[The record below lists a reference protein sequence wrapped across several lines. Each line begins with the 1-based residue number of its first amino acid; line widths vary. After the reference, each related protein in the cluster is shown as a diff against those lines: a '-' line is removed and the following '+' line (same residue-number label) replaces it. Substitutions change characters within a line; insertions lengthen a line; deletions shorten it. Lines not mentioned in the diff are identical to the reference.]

1 MNFHGSKSRGGCL
14 LWLMSKIFASADMCM
29 WCRFYLVFS
38 QNSNHVKI
46 FSFFSP
52 SWDYYHVINSLLVFG
67 NIQSSYAGVIHGQ
80 LHHLEHNDLSWLKLS
95 LPKNVKKI
103 NRLSISVIICKRL
116 VCDNVLFISNYI
128 CSIIELSTYVFCTA
142 TRNKKAKNCIWQQRG
157 IPIHIL
163 HRMHQQRVWE

>member
-1 MNFHGSKSRGGCL
+1 
-14 LWLMSKIFASADMCM
+14 MSKIFASADMCM
-29 WCRFYLVFS
+29 WCRFCLVFS

-67 NIQSSYAGVIHGQ
+67 NIQSSYAEGRAAGVIHGQ
-80 LHHLEHNDLSWLKLS
+80 LHHLEHNDLSRLKLS
-95 LPKNVKKI
+95 LPKNVKKS

-128 CSIIELSTYVFCTA
+128 
-142 TRNKKAKNCIWQQRG
+142 
-157 IPIHIL
+157 
-163 HRMHQQRVWE
+163 